1 MPETPKS
8 ARTIADEHVARV
20 AELDP
25 ATATRLGLHPGDD
38 RQPDLSPEGFEAR
51 AELARRTLAVLDAAA
66 APGDGPGNDLSGDLC
81 GDPAERDCAGLLRER
96 LTAELAVHEAGDHF
110 RALRNVNSP
119 LHQVRGILTMMPTDT
134 EEQWA
139 AVAGRLRGVPGA
151 LDGYRATL
159 AEGIGRG
166 LLSAPRQAR
175 AVIAQLDAWTG
186 RENGGASWFT
196 GFAAGGPA
204 VLRSELDTAAERATA
219 ATAAFRDWLHDT
231 YLPAADGTPDAVGR
245 ERYLRAARWSNGADT
260 DPAEA
265 YAWAWEEFHRTVAE
279 MRVEAERIL
288 PGAGVRATMAH
299 LNRHGHAVE
308 GEENVRAWLQQVID
322 EAIDALD
329 GTHFDITGAM
339 RRVETRIAPPG
350 SSGAPYYNGPSLD
363 FSRPGRTYLPTLGR
377 TSFPTWQLVST
388 WYHEGVPGHH
398 LQTARWTAC
407 ADRLSTYQITLGA
420 VSADKEGWALYA
432 ERLMD
437 ELGFLTDPARR
448 LGYLDKQ
455 MLRIIR
461 VIVDLGMHLEL
472 AVPADAATEEWS
484 GHAGERWTP
493 ALADGFMAAHHGS
506 EFPRRASEIDRY
518 LGWPGQAI
526 GYKLGERVWLEGR
539 EAARRRQGADFDLR
553 AWHSRVL
560 AHGSFGLDALA
571 ARLAEA

>member
-1 MPETPKS
+1 MPETPES
-8 ARTIADEHVARV
+8 ARSIADRYVAQV
-20 AELDP
+20 AALDP
-25 ATATRLGLHPGDD
+25 ATSTRLGLHPEDD
-38 RQPDLSPEGFEAR
+38 RQPDLSPEGFEAL
-51 AELARRTLAVLDAAA
+51 AELGRRTLAALDGADHGAADRA
-66 APGDGPGNDLSGDLC
+66 DQ
-81 GDPAERDCAGLLRER
+81 DCARLLRER

-110 RALRNVNSP
+110 RQLRNVNSP
-119 LHQVRGILTMMPTDT
+119 LHKVRGVLTMMPTET
-134 EEQWA
+134 EEHWA
-139 AVAGRLRGVPGA
+139 AVAGRLRKVPGA

-159 AEGIGRG
+159 TEGIARG

-175 AVIAQLDAWTG
+175 ATIAQLDAWSG
-186 RENGGASWFT
+186 RSGGGSWFN
-196 GFAAGGPA
+196 GFTAAAPA
-204 VLRSELDTAAERATA
+204 RLRPELDAAADRATA

-245 ERYLRAARWSNGADT
+245 ERYLRSARWANGADL

-279 MRVEAERIL
+279 MRTEADRIL
-288 PGAGVRATMAH
+288 PGAGPRAAMDH

-308 GEENVRAWLQQVID
+308 GEENVRAWLQQVVD

-329 GTHFDITGAM
+329 GTHFDISGPL

-350 SSGAPYYNGPSLD
+350 SSGAPYYTGPSLD

-377 TSFPTWQLVST
+377 RSFPTWQLVST

-398 LQTARWTAC
+398 LQTARWTAS
-407 ADRLSTYQITLGA
+407 ADRLSSYQITLGA

-472 AVPADAATEEWS
+472 AIPADS
-484 GHAGERWTP
+484 GFHPGERWTP
-493 ALADGFMAAHHGS
+493 ELATAFMAAHHGS
-506 EFPRRASEIDRY
+506 ELPRRSSEIDRY

-526 GYKLGERVWLEGR
+526 GYKLGERVWLRGR
-539 EAARRRQGADFDLR
+539 EEARRRQGAAFDLR
-553 AWHSRVL
+553 AWHGTVL
-560 AHGSFGLDALA
+560 AQGSLGLDALA
-571 ARLAEA
+571 ARLAES

>member
-8 ARTIADEHVARV
+8 ARRIADEHVAQV
-20 AELDP
+20 AALDP
-25 ATATRLGLHPGDD
+25 AVATRLGLHPEDD
-38 RQPDLSPEGFEAR
+38 RQPDLSPEGFEAL
-51 AELARRTLAVLDAAA
+51 AEAARRTLTALDAAA
-66 APGDGPGNDLSGDLC
+66 PPDGAAD
-81 GDPAERDCAGLLRER
+81 RDCAGLLRER
-96 LTAELAVHEAGDHF
+96 LTAQLAVHEAGEHF

-119 LHQVRGILTMMPTDT
+119 LHQVRGVFTMMPTDT

-139 AVAGRLRGVPGA
+139 AVAGRLRNVPGA

-175 AVIAQLDAWTG
+175 ATIAQLDAWTG
-186 RENGGASWFT
+186 RNGTGTSWFT
-196 GFAAGGPA
+196 GFAAAGPA
-204 VLRSELDTAAERATA
+204 RLRPELDAAADRATA
-219 ATAAFRDWLHDT
+219 AAAALRDWLHDT
-231 YLPAADGTPDAVGR
+231 YLPAAATTPDAVGR
-245 ERYLRAARWSNGADT
+245 ERYLRSARWANGADI

-265 YAWAWEEFHRTVAE
+265 YAWAWEEFHRTLAE

-288 PGAGVRATMAH
+288 PGADPRAAMEH

-308 GEENVRAWLQQVID
+308 GEENVRAWLQEVID
-322 EAIDALD
+322 EAIDALH
-329 GTHFDITGAM
+329 GTHFDITGPM

-377 TSFPTWQLVST
+377 RSFPTWQLVST

-407 ADRLSTYQITLGA
+407 AENLSTYQITLGA

-472 AVPADAATEEWS
+472 VIPADA
-484 GHAGERWTP
+484 GFHPGERWTP
-493 ALADGFMAAHHGS
+493 ELATAFMAAHHGS
-506 EFPRRASEIDRY
+506 ELPRRSSEIDRY

-526 GYKLGERVWLEGR
+526 GYKLGERVWLRGR
-539 EAARRRQGADFDLR
+539 EEARRRRGAAFDLR
-553 AWHSRVL
+553 AWHGTVL
-560 AHGSFGLDALA
+560 THGSLGLDALA
-571 ARLAEA
+571 ARLAEV

>member
-1 MPETPKS
+1 DALPMRP
-8 ARTIADEHVARV
+8 
-20 AELDP
+20 ELD
-25 ATATRLGLHPGDD
+25 A
-38 RQPDLSPEGFEAR
+38 
-51 AELARRTLAVLDAAA
+51 
-66 APGDGPGNDLSGDLC
+66 
-81 GDPAERDCAGLLRER
+81 
-96 LTAELAVHEAGDHF
+96 
-110 RALRNVNSP
+110 
-119 LHQVRGILTMMPTDT
+119 
-134 EEQWA
+134 
-139 AVAGRLRGVPGA
+139 
-151 LDGYRATL
+151 
-159 AEGIGRG
+159 
-166 LLSAPRQAR
+166 
-175 AVIAQLDAWTG
+175 
-186 RENGGASWFT
+186 
-196 GFAAGGPA
+196 
-204 VLRSELDTAAERATA
+204 AAERATVA
-219 ATAAFRDWLHDT
+219 AAAFRDWLNDT

-245 ERYLRAARWSNGADT
+245 ERYLRSARWANGADI

-279 MRVEAERIL
+279 MRAVAERIL
-288 PGAGVRATMAH
+288 PGAGIRATMDH

-308 GEENVRAWLQQVID
+308 GEENVRAWLQQVMD

-329 GTHFDITGAM
+329 GTHFDIAGPL

-363 FSRPGRTYLPTLGR
+363 FSRPGRAYLPTLGR
-377 TSFPTWQLVST
+377 RSFPTWQLVST

-472 AVPADAATEEWS
+472 AVPADAATSEWS
-484 GHAGERWTP
+484 GHPGERWTP
-493 ALADGFMAAHHGS
+493 ALADEFMAAHHGS
-506 EFPRRASEIDRY
+506 QLPRRSSEIDRY

-526 GYKLGERVWLEGR
+526 GYKLGERVWLDGR
-539 EAARRRQGADFDLR
+539 EAARRRQGAAFDLR
-553 AWHSRVL
+553 AWHTRVL
-560 AHGSFGLDALA
+560 AHGSLGLDALA